1 MANREQH
8 NHRETKKPKKNKSK
22 TPSVMVTAVEGLF
35 DKARGYAVG
44 GKK

>member
-8 NHRETKKPKKNKSK
+8 SHREAKKPKKNKSK
-22 TPSVMVTAVEGLF
+22 TPTLAVSAVEGLI
-35 DKARGYAVG
+35 DKARGHVVG

>member
-8 NHRETKKPKKNKSK
+8 SHREAKKPKKNKSK
-22 TPSVMVTAVEGLF
+22 TPSVVVSAVEGLI

>member
-8 NHRETKKPKKNKSK
+8 NRREAKKPKKNKSK
-22 TPSVMVTAVEGLF
+22 TPALAISEVEGLF
-35 DKARGYAVG
+35 DKARGHVGG